1 MPVLCL
7 FYFYDIFQKIKYFY
21 SATVFGNKKG
31 KGEEGREKGEGR
43 DKGREGR
50 GREEWGKKRREG
62 RIRGGKEM
70 KR

>member
-21 SATVFGNKKG
+21 SAKVFGNKKG
-31 KGEEGREKGEGR
+31 KGEEGEGK

-62 RIRGGKEM
+62 RSRRGKKM